1 MPRRDHWE
9 RNYNAM
15 NQKEL
20 SELRRRWKPEKNA
33 VGHIY
38 GCFVNSARE
47 IVAELDESLGLM
59 QQQEAEKYL
68 ELLRKALSGMQD
80 KNLIDIVF
88 STQQVMHGEEHRL
101 LSDLRNS
108 ELKDAELRRTFYSKV
123 VSTLDMGDTNYLLLL
138 ANDHYDVPHRGKDDL
153 AQEDASEE
161 VFSYL
166 VCAVCP
172 VKAGKPE
179 LGYFAGDN
187 EFRCT
192 AGQTVSA
199 PELGFLFPTFDDRC
213 TNLYNALFYSRK
225 PEQLHEE
232 FIEAVFHTDPP
243 MSAPE
248 QREAFESALTEA
260 LGEECS
266 LNVVQSVHERLTAR
280 IEEHKERKDP
290 EPLTVTSGEVSAML
304 HDCEVPEERVQAFER
319 SCEERFGKNTAL
331 NPAVLIDPKRVQITS
346 GRISLSVDPEYSHM
360 LETRVMNGRKV
371 LIVPLEEDLEFNGL
385 PVGIT
390 AE

>member
-1 MPRRDHWE
+1 
-9 RNYNAM
+9 M

-20 SELRRRWKPEKNA
+20 SELRRRWKPDRIA

-47 IVAELDESLGLM
+47 IVAELDEALGLLP
-59 QQQEAEKYL
+59 QQEAEKYL
-68 ELLRKALSGMQD
+68 ELLKKALSGTLD

-101 LSDLRNS
+101 LSDLRAC
-108 ELKDAELRRTFYSKV
+108 ELKDGQLRQTFYQKV
-123 VSTLDMGDTNYLLLL
+123 VSTLDMGDTNYLILL
-138 ANDHYDVPHRGKDDL
+138 ANDHYDVPRRGKDDL
-153 AQEDASEE
+153 EQEDASEE

-187 EFRCT
+187 EFHCT
-192 AGQTVSA
+192 ASQLVSA
-199 PELGFLFPTFDDRC
+199 PELGFLFPAFDDRS

-225 PEQLHEE
+225 PAQLHQE
-232 FIEAVFHTDPP
+232 FIETVFHTEPP

-266 LNVVQSVHERLTAR
+266 LNVVQGVHERLTMR

-304 HDCEVPEERVQAFER
+304 QDCEVTVERAQAFQK
-319 SCEERFGKNTAL
+319 SCEERFGENAAL
-331 NPAVLIDPKRVQITS
+331 RPANLINPKKVQLKT
-346 GRISLSVDPEYSHM
+346 GKISLTVDPEYSYL
-360 LETRVMNGRKV
+360 LETRMLEGRKV
-371 LIVPLEEDLEFNGL
+371 LVIPLDDDLEFNGL

-390 AE
+390 TE

>member
-1 MPRRDHWE
+1 
-9 RNYNAM
+9 M

-68 ELLRKALSGMQD
+68 ELLRKALSGTQD

-108 ELKDAELRRTFYSKV
+108 ELKDAELRRTFYNKV
-123 VSTLDMGDTNYLLLL
+123 VSTLDMGDTNYLILL

-187 EFRCT
+187 DFRCT
-192 AGQTVSA
+192 ASQTVSA

-232 FIEAVFHTDPP
+232 FIEAVFHTEPP

-290 EPLTVTSGEVSAML
+290 EPLTVTSGEVSTML